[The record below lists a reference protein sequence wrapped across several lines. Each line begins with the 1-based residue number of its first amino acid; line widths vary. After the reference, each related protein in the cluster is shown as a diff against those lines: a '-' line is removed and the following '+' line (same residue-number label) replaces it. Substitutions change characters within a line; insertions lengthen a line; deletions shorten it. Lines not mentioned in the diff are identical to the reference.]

1 MDRSKFYAALRARS
15 SGVFATSLSQGQ
27 VAGLEALLSEIQAA
41 GLPLRQAAYVLA
53 TPYHEVGSSMAPK
66 TENLVYSSAERIRA
80 VWPKRFPG
88 LGDALPYVRNP
99 PALANRV
106 YGGRMGN
113 SGPNDGWLFR
123 GRGFPQMTGRENYA
137 QFGELLGLDLLGN
150 PDLAGEID
158 VSARI
163 LVAGMQ
169 RGLFTGKKLAD
180 FICGDKAD
188 YRGARAIINPD
199 VEANGDKVA
208 GYARA
213 FEAALRAGFYL
224 GLAHRPRPTIPAEN
238 DEMPGDV
245 PGPMVV
251 LRPAKTA
258 PEPPAAGGVRFF
270 FQLIARAL
278 AALFLR
284 KGH

>member
-15 SGVFATSLSQGQ
+15 SGVFATSLTTSQ
-27 VAGLEALLSEIQAA
+27 VANLGAILDEIQLA

-99 PALANRV
+99 QALANRV

-188 YRGARAIINPD
+188 YRSARAIINPD

-213 FEAALRAGFYL
+213 FEAALRAGGYL
-224 GLAHRPRPTIPAEN
+224 GVAPQPRPTIPA
-238 DEMPGDV
+238 DDMPGDV
-245 PGPMVV
+245 PRPMVV
-251 LRPAKTA
+251 LRPAKPV
-258 PEPPAAGGVRFF
+258 PEPAAAPARGFRFF
-270 FQLIARAL
+270 FQLIAKAL
-278 AALFLR
+278 AALFS